1 MSSIHNLRNEVE
13 KMKRKMN
20 RMEREREQ
28 LMEINKKRRWEKSNT
43 FEWAREA
50 WATINNDDDDASV
63 DETDALSPDL
73 SEYTQM
79 DLVDKSLVALRDI
92 ERRALESCDGIQQTK
107 TKESSEKSQDT
118 EKLILEHSNA
128 LLRAMRVK
136 KPEILEMQG
145 KRVSSSSTSKRHAK
159 KKNSDKMTASQR
171 EAFLS
176 VTGSSKRADRGGR
189 RQRSQRAVR
198 NYNIRDENASK

>member
-1 MSSIHNLRNEVE
+1 
-13 KMKRKMN
+13 
-20 RMEREREQ
+20 
-28 LMEINKKRRWEKSNT
+28 MEINKKRRWEKSNT

-79 DLVDKSLVALRDI
+79 DSVDKSLVALRDI
-92 ERRALESCDGIQQTK
+92 ERRALESCDQQTK

-145 KRVSSSSTSKRHAK
+145 KRVSSSSTSKRRAK

-176 VTGSSKRADRGGR
+176 VTGSSKRADIGR
-189 RQRSQRAVR
+189 RQRSQRAV
-198 NYNIRDENASK
+198 